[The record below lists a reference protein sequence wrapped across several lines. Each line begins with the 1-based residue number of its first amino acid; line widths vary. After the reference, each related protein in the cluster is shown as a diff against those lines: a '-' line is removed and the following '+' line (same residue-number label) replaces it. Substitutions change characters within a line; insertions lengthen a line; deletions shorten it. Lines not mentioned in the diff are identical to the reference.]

1 MTIKVFCFKSNT
13 SKTSSAQFGKYWIL
27 SCWWKFDFIDLKKTL
42 SICLKNILKWNN
54 KGNKSI
60 MIFLIEQVGLK

>member
-1 MTIKVFCFKSNT
+1 MSFANNR
-13 SKTSSAQFGKYWIL
+13 SKKKQRY
-27 SCWWKFDFIDLKKTL
+27 WWKFDFIDLKKTL